1 LVSFTLLFAL
11 NTSAVAPEPTFHE
24 KEKKKER
31 KKKKKGPVLED

>member
-24 KEKKKER
+24 KKER